1 MFENIGIFKLAERA
15 MQHAS
20 QRQTVTAA
28 NIANSDTPGFTAHS
42 VARFSDHL
50 EQGRFAIKAT
60 RDSHLPFSSS
70 QPVSAK
76 IVDTGQAVDL
86 ETQMLDAAQIAQD
99 HRRALSI
106 YKSTLGLMKTSL
118 GKM

>member
-1 MFENIGIFKLAERA
+1 MFENIGIFKLAGRT

-20 QRQTVTAA
+20 QRQWVTAA
-28 NIANSDTPGFTAHS
+28 NIANSDTPGYTAQS
-42 VARFSDHL
+42 VARFS
-50 EQGRFAIKAT
+50 EQIDQGNFAMKAT
-60 RDSHLPFSSS
+60 RDSHLPFNSSNA
-70 QPVSAK
+70 VSAK
-76 IVDTGQAVDL
+76 VIDTGQAVDL

-118 GKM
+118 GKI